1 MNRISSDKMDEL
13 KKVAKL
19 LAVMGVRNNTDLE
32 ELHAGI
38 TPSSKTG
45 DYSDVKVI
53 TPYGEIEWNR
63 LSRISDKEMRSLMLS
78 IEQAI
83 EKTLYAY
90 EKLQQEDKAVL
101 LELIMKQRT
110 YDRDDW
116 DTISEQDT

>member
-1 MNRISSDKMDEL
+1 MNHISSDKMDEL

-63 LSRISDKEMRSLMLS
+63 LSRISDQRN
-78 IEQAI
+78 AF
-83 EKTLYAY
+83 TYA
-90 EKLQQEDKAVL
+90 EH
-101 LELIMKQRT
+101 
-110 YDRDDW
+110 
-116 DTISEQDT
+116 

>member
-1 MNRISSDKMDEL
+1 MNHISSDKMDEL

-53 TPYGEIEWNR
+53 RPT
-63 LSRISDKEMRSLMLS
+63 
-78 IEQAI
+78 
-83 EKTLYAY
+83 
-90 EKLQQEDKAVL
+90 EKLNGTGCLASATKKCVHL
-101 LELIMKQRT
+101 C
-110 YDRDDW
+110 
-116 DTISEQDT
+116 

>member
-1 MNRISSDKMDEL
+1 MNHISSDKMDEL

-90 EKLQQEDKAVL
+90 ENLQQGCRA
-101 LELIMKQRT
+101 
-110 YDRDDW
+110 
-116 DTISEQDT
+116 DTAGYRIENKWRAGGFHA

>member
-1 MNRISSDKMDEL
+1 MNHISSDKMDEL

-38 TPSSKTG
+38 PPSSKTG

>member
-1 MNRISSDKMDEL
+1 MNHISSDKMDEL

-38 TPSSKTG
+38 TPSWKTG